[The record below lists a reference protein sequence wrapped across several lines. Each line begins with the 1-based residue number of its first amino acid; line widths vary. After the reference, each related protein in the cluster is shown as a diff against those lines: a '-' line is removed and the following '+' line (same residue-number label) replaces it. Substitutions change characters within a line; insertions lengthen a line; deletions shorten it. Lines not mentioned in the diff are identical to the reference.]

1 MLNDQ
6 PMAVFDFWKSA
17 EIVDDL
23 TFPFFSSQD
32 LLLQISSSLERLYKF
47 PTVQSQTQSPGYGD
61 LGSQKNLMGSCG
73 ERITQCG
80 FGACCL
86 QNSSDNLGAW
96 CAKASGAHSSKGGNG
111 TC

>member
-73 ERITQCG
+73 ERITPRCKIPSSLGIISG
-80 FGACCL
+80 FP
-86 QNSSDNLGAW
+86 
-96 CAKASGAHSSKGGNG
+96 GNA
-111 TC
+111 TMLYPLI